1 MKTLQKYGIYFMSSV
16 WLMPLF
22 AHAQV
27 IPGGRSL
34 WDIAGPILG
43 YITNNLIPILV
54 TIAVIILIVNIIR
67 YILLAKDGNVDN
79 KSAAKQLAWSI
90 GALFVILAIWGIIA
104 VISKT
109 LGIGVGGAPIDLPAV
124 PFP

>member
-1 MKTLQKYGIYFMSSV
+1 MKTLQKYGVSLMSLV
-16 WLMPLF
+16 WIVPSF
-22 AHAQV
+22 AYAQV

-34 WDIAGPILG
+34 WDIAGEYIK

-54 TIAVIILIVNIIR
+54 TIAVIVLIVNIIR
-67 YILLAKDGNVDN
+67 YILWNN
-79 KSAAKQLAWSI
+79 KGEIEHKKAASQLAWSI
-90 GALFVILAIWGIIA
+90 GGLFIILAIWGIIA

-109 LGIGVGGAPIDLPAV
+109 LGIGIGGNPIDLPGV